1 MFSPNIMNSNQ
12 IIKDIWKAAIGI
24 GKILKSR
31 FLEDAFRDV

>member
-12 IIKDIWKAAIGI
+12 IIKGKAAIGI